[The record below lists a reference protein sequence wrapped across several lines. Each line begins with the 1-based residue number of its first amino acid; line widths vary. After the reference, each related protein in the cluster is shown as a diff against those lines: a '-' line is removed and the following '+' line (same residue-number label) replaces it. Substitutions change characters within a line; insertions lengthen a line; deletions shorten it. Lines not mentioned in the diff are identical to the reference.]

1 MAATPAPR
9 FTARSLTFLR
19 ALKRHNDRAWF
30 RARRDEYETHV
41 RGPLVAIIE
50 RLAVDFRAFAPEM
63 VADPKVSTYRIYR
76 DTRFSADKSPLK
88 THVAGVFPD
97 RRLGKGAGAALY
109 FHVGPDEMWIGG
121 GLYHPDTSKLH
132 TVREHLA
139 SNFTRF
145 RSVVRAPAFRK
156 TFKDVEG
163 ERLQRVP
170 RGFAADHAA
179 AEYLK
184 LRDFLVGADFP
195 PAFATDARFY
205 RTLVATFKQATPF
218 VRFIN
223 EALVAPKPREAFW
236 ENVDILQSARGPAPT
251 RSRR

>member
-1 MAATPAPR
+1 MASAPR
-9 FTARSLTFLR
+9 FTPRSLTFLR
-19 ALKRHNDRAWF
+19 ALKRHNDREWF

-50 RLAVDFRAFAPEM
+50 RLAADFRSFAPEM

-88 THVAGVFPD
+88 THVAGIFPD

-121 GLYHPDTSKLH
+121 GLYHPDTPKLH
-132 TVREHLA
+132 AVREHLA
-139 SNFTRF
+139 GNFSRF
-145 RSVVRAPAFRK
+145 RTIVRAPAFRR
-156 TFKDVEG
+156 TFQDLEG
-163 ERLQRVP
+163 DRMQRVP
-170 RGFAADHAA
+170 RGFPADHAA

-184 LRDFLVGADFP
+184 LRDFLVGVDHP
-195 PAFATDARFY
+195 VPFATDPRFY
-205 RTLVATFKQATPF
+205 RTLVATFRQAIPF

-223 EALVAPKPREAFW
+223 EALVTTKERQAFW
-236 ENVDILQSARGPAPT
+236 ENVDILQSARGPTPA